1 MPSASRSQH
10 DLMEA
15 AAHTPGGYDG
25 VPQDVGEDFAAA
37 DKKAEKFAIG
47 GLAGHKLLENHPHYF
62 SIEHPDGSEYK
73 IAKGAISPELEEGI
87 TQHFSEGG
95 PADAGT
101 PPEYDAAGAD
111 LHARLRDYQDPM
123 HVRLAGLSDAPEAEQ
138 MDPRSYEAASLGQ
151 DTLAYEP
158 PNNGIVKPDE
168 PNSVAFDPNP
178 KLTTAPTPAPAPMW
192 QPNTTYTPPPGK
204 EKPMPGL
211 GLPGTSAY
219 DKGIAQE
226 QIGIQEKA
234 GADRALADQ
243 EAAAYQQ
250 HINAG
255 QKLAAQY
262 QQDIAANKQ
271 RQQDVI
277 NGVLSK
283 KIDPDEWYNNKSTA
297 GQISTSIA
305 MGLGAFGA
313 ALTGG
318 HNDTADMI
326 HQQIENDLKSQKD
339 NLAQGNSLLAH
350 YVAQGH
356 DLASAH
362 ELAKADLLDATAAQ
376 IKMRAAENGGLQ
388 STAAADQAA
397 GALTTKAEEGRTV
410 IAGQKMA
417 NSLNAL
423 NYQNAVKNQPLVD
436 ARRKLELAYLNGDED
451 AMTKLSPPGELATTT
466 DGRRV
471 WAGSTENAKVVNEN
485 TAASMP
491 LHVLIQHA
499 KDLQAKGSMLSP
511 DDQAEAGTVQQALVN
526 AIDRYGG
533 YKRWNPDQIEAVK
546 KHFAPDVL
554 SPIDFLKDSKKK
566 LSTLERTIN
575 ENDQGIENVYVHK
588 GVRPGAFR

>member
-1 MPSASRSQH
+1 
-10 DLMEA
+10 
-15 AAHTPGGYDG
+15 
-25 VPQDVGEDFAAA
+25 
-37 DKKAEKFAIG
+37 
-47 GLAGHKLLENHPHYF
+47 
-62 SIEHPDGSEYK
+62 
-73 IAKGAISPELEEGI
+73 
-87 TQHFSEGG
+87 
-95 PADAGT
+95 
-101 PPEYDAAGAD
+101 
-111 LHARLRDYQDPM
+111 
-123 HVRLAGLSDAPEAEQ
+123 
-138 MDPRSYEAASLGQ
+138 
-151 DTLAYEP
+151 
-158 PNNGIVKPDE
+158 
-168 PNSVAFDPNP
+168 
-178 KLTTAPTPAPAPMW
+178 
-192 QPNTTYTPPPGK
+192 
-204 EKPMPGL
+204 MPGL

-226 QIGIQEKA
+226 QLGIQEKA

-575 ENDQGIENVYVHK
+575 ENDKSIENVYVHK